1 MKGRKTGMGLTTTIL
16 RWRIPIRCVTAIQ
29 EIVAGFIG
37 TFKDFPPRQKPAKF
51 NVDDVMATMYKTG
64 AH

>member
-1 MKGRKTGMGLTTTIL
+1 V
-16 RWRIPIRCVTAIQ
+16 PAIQ

-37 TFKDFPPRQKPAKF
+37 TSKDFPPCQKPAKF
-51 NVDDVMATMYKTG
+51 NVDDVMTQMYKAG

>member
-1 MKGRKTGMGLTTTIL
+1 LIE
-16 RWRIPIRCVTAIQ
+16 RIYFAVLAIQ

-37 TFKDFPPRQKPAKF
+37 TFKDFPPRQKPATF
-51 NVDDVMATMYKTG
+51 NVDDVMTTMCKTG

>member
-1 MKGRKTGMGLTTTIL
+1 MSNCD
-16 RWRIPIRCVTAIQ
+16 RWWIERSAFSVMALQ

-37 TFKDFPPRQKPAKF
+37 TFKDFPPRQEPAKF

-64 AH
+64 VD